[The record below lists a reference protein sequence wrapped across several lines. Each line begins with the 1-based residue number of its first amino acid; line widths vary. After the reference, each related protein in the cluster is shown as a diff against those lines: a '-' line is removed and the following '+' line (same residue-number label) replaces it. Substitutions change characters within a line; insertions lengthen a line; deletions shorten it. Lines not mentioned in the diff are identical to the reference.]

1 VTADVLVGL
10 LAERARMAVF
20 AAVVLG
26 AASPAEVATRT
37 GLSIRTVSSAL
48 RRLTD
53 GGLVTSTDGRLAV
66 RVDALKQAAR
76 RSPRARAEGDEPL
89 DADRARAAV
98 LRSFIVD
105 GRLVSIP
112 AAAGKRRVVLE
123 HIVAAFEPG
132 IRYPEREVNAVLRAW
147 HPDFAALRRY
157 LIDEDLMARDRSV
170 YWRIGGPVDLRS
182 P

>member
-10 LAERARMAVF
+10 LAEPARMTVF
-20 AAVVLG
+20 AAIVLG

-37 GLSIRTVSSAL
+37 GLTARTVSSAL

-53 GGLVTSTDGRLAV
+53 GGLVTSTDGRLTAQV
-66 RVDALKQAAR
+66 EAFKAAAR
-76 RSPRARAEGDEPL
+76 GSPRAEGEAL
-89 DADRARAAV
+89 GADRGRAAV

-112 AAAGKRRVVLE
+112 AAHGKRRVVLE

-132 IRYPEREVNAVLRAW
+132 VRYPEREINAVLRAW

-157 LIDEDLMARDRSV
+157 LVDEELMARDRNV
-170 YWRIGGPVDLRS
+170 YWRIGGPVDVS
-182 P
+182 